1 MHALNLRTGQLKVYG
16 AVLAIVALVAAALAL
31 ALTSGAQAQ
40 NADNTYADPQPCG
53 PGAGTAYQ
61 PEPHEVHEGHFALFD
76 AYWQWTSSENLDNTG
91 VLRTNTCPPLV
102 TRTTQVNP
110 ETEEEETVTT
120 LTASGIDIDEA
131 IFHVLDERKATV
143 VASASQNPRGTEI
156 STAEYKKLAQY
167 TTTGDQVWWLRLDD
181 PDTDLDEGSD
191 LSLGFSTKR
200 LDNQYW
206 GDAEDNGPPLRY
218 KYELQRHP
226 GIAPTERPHFLAY
239 RAPGAYQDG
248 DENKGVELVWDS
260 ARADVEDLMMEP
272 GELEELQWIFT
283 KPGTYVLSVHLQG
296 WVRATRPDGAGRD
309 WLPISSNDTETSEV
323 KRYVIQVGTEL
334 DENEPPVFGLNLTVP
349 ENSPADTLVG
359 DPVPIYEADADTLY
373 YSLSGDGH
381 ENFALEA
388 QTNPHAVQI
397 KVAADAN
404 LDYETKSTYE
414 LTLSVTDRIDH
425 ESNPDP
431 TTVDDTLVVRIA
443 LEDIPTSAAIQV
455 DNQHPLIS
463 DGPVTFSA
471 VVSDFGEPHPD
482 RLKYHF
488 TVDYSDPDVSD
499 EEFTQESFTM
509 GFGIP
514 SSITVNLYVTYLPP
528 GGDPATDTQRLDAEP
543 VTITWRSN

>member
-1 MHALNLRTGQLKVYG
+1 MHALNLRTNQLKIYG
-16 AVLAIVALVAAALAL
+16 AILAIVALVAAALAL
-31 ALTSGAQAQ
+31 TLTTGAQAQ

-53 PGAGTAYQ
+53 PGAATAFQ
-61 PEPHEVHEGHFALFD
+61 PEPHEITEGHFALFD
-76 AYWQWTSSENLDNTG
+76 AYWQWTSSENLDNIG
-91 VLRTNTCPPLV
+91 VLHTNTCPPKV
-102 TRTTQVNP
+102 DKTT
-110 ETEEEETVTT
+110 ETDRDGNKTTTTT
-120 LTASGIDIDEA
+120 LVASGIDIDEA

-143 VASASQNPRGTEI
+143 VASPSQNPSGTEI

-167 TTTGDQVWWLRLDD
+167 TTVGNQVWWLRLDD
-181 PDTDLDEGSD
+181 PDTDADETSD
-191 LSLGFSTKR
+191 PTLGFSTKR
-200 LDNQYW
+200 FDDQYW
-206 GDAEDNGPPLRY
+206 GDAEDGGPPLRY

-226 GIAPTERPHFLAY
+226 GIDPTEHPHFLAY
-239 RAPGAYQDG
+239 RAPKANN
-248 DENKGVELVWDS
+248 EAAELVWDS
-260 ARADVEDLMMEP
+260 ARADLEDLLMEP
-272 GELEELQWIFT
+272 GELEDLQWVFT
-283 KPGTYVLSVHLQG
+283 KPGTYALSVHLQG
-296 WVRATRPDGAGRD
+296 WVRRARPTDSGRD

-323 KRYVIQVGTEL
+323 KRYVIQVGTKL